1 MYRMKTLEWA
11 DTQCHLKDHHC
22 MTINC
27 ASWFGDTSYGFC
39 YELYGEKGVSNMPEK
54 HCESEFSKDVLAEY
68 AQSSFGLQ
76 DIARPMS
83 CDGLRE
89 TFEYVKE
96 GLKGTDN
103 VKEEPMSLKE
113 LKDLMKSVCD
123 TPIFA
128 RSWSGSDVE
137 GLNDSNES

>member
-1 MYRMKTLEWA
+1 
-11 DTQCHLKDHHC
+11 

-103 VKEEPMSLKE
+103 VKEEPMEDAKE
-113 LKDLMKSVCD
+113 ELFFRISPSECVGVGAWADK
-123 TPIFA
+123 
-128 RSWSGSDVE
+128 GSPRIESYTGENGDSY
-137 GLNDSNES
+137 DSNES